1 MEVRTVQHDTLDAVM
16 WRYLGTTNGI
26 ERVIGMN
33 RHLRNHGT
41 VLPAGVQISLPD
53 EAPAP
58 STMKLVRLWD

>member
-1 MEVRTVQHDTLDAVM
+1 MEVCTVQHDTLDAVM

-33 RHLRNHGT
+33 RHLRDHGT
-41 VLPAGVQISLPD
+41 VLPAGVQIHLPD

-58 STMKLVRLWD
+58 QTMRMVKLWD